1 MTLKS
6 FPGVLGT
13 KIGLEQTVFSL
24 TLVSLFRYPFW
35 AVFERTE
42 LSLTLLPVATL
53 GVKTFTGP
61 RSNLQSRWNEL
72 PGVGVHCVSP
82 RCTSC
87 DSVLSIENKSY
98 FRRAVE
104 RILVRFGKSRCG
116 EVCSSC

>member
-1 MTLKS
+1 MYFARARYKFTS
-6 FPGVLGT
+6 RTDGISPNP
-13 KIGLEQTVFSL
+13 
-24 TLVSLFRYPFW
+24 VSVSRYPFW
-35 AVFERTE
+35 AVFESTE
-42 LSLTLLPVATL
+42 LSLTLLSVATIGL
-53 GVKTFTGP
+53 KTFTGA

-104 RILVRFGKSRCG
+104 RILVRFGKSRRG